1 MITVYCQHVE
11 HFPIELPDS
20 VSLKSGEIHLFPFRV
35 SENAHSIPIF
45 AQMLND
51 MERVRAASYRLEKD
65 RNRFTVSRGLLRRS
79 LGNYLRVAPDALD
92 LPIDKNS
99 KPHPISIGGIQIHYS
114 MSHAGDMILIG
125 IAGHTIG
132 VDIEC
137 IDREFEFHD
146 VLTAAFSEAEI
157 LYITKSDDSLTRFYQ
172 LWVRKEAL
180 LKGTGKGI
188 DDEIISTPSLDG
200 KHIISSAL
208 LGTTCNWEVT
218 DFNIGADYHAC
229 IAYSVSGS
237 NIMVFRGSTWG

>member
-1 MITVYCQHVE
+1 MITVYCQHIE
-11 HFPIELPDS
+11 RFPIERPDS
-20 VSLKSGEIHLFPFRV
+20 ANLKSGEIHLLPFGV

-51 MERVRAASYRLEKD
+51 METVRAASYRLEKD
-65 RNRFTVSRGLLRRS
+65 RNRFIISRGLLRRI
-79 LGNYLRVAPDALD
+79 LGNYLRVAPDVLD
-92 LPIDKNS
+92 LPIDKNY

-114 MSHAGDMILIG
+114 MSHAGDMIFIG
-125 IAGHTIG
+125 IAGHSIG
-132 VDIEC
+132 VDIEY
-137 IDREFEFHD
+137 IDRKFEFHD

-157 LYITKSDDSLTRFYQ
+157 LSITQSSDSLKTFFQ

-208 LGTTCNWEVT
+208 LDTSSNWEIT

-229 IAYSVSGS
+229 IADSVSGS
-237 NIMVFRGSTWG
+237 NVTVFRGSTWG